1 MDVKNNSG
9 DVKMLKIWG
18 RKNSI
23 NVQKVLWACD
33 EMGVPWERIDAG
45 MAFGVNN
52 TPEFLAMNPNG
63 LVPVIN
69 DNGFILWESHA
80 ILRYLARKHGMG
92 TLWPSDPQV
101 AARAD
106 QWLDWYH
113 CTLFP
118 DMRPIFVNLVR
129 TPAEKRNMQE
139 VEARRKLVVNSMKI
153 LDHLLSRQL
162 YVAGDTF
169 SMGDIPLG
177 LATFRWYNMDVERPP
192 TPNIDAWY
200 ERLTARP
207 AMKPHLELPMT

>member
-1 MDVKNNSG
+1 
-9 DVKMLKIWG
+9 MLRVWG

-80 ILRYLARKHGMG
+80 IVRYLARKHGMG
-92 TLWPSDPQV
+92 TLCPADPQL

-106 QWLDWYH
+106 QWMDWYH
-113 CTLFP
+113 CALFP
-118 DMRPIFVNLVR
+118 DMRPIFINLVR
-129 TPAEKRNMQE
+129 TPPEKRDMQE
-139 VEARRKLVVNSMKI
+139 VQARCKLVNKNMAI
-153 LDHLLSRQL
+153 LEQTLSSQP
-162 YVAGDTF
+162 YVAGQAFT
-169 SMGDIPLG
+169 MADIPLG
-177 LATFRWYNMDVERPP
+177 LAAFRWYNMDIDRPAL
-192 TPNIDAWY
+192 PNVDAWFT
-200 ERLTARP
+200 RLSARP
-207 AMKPHLELPMT
+207 AMQPHLELPLT